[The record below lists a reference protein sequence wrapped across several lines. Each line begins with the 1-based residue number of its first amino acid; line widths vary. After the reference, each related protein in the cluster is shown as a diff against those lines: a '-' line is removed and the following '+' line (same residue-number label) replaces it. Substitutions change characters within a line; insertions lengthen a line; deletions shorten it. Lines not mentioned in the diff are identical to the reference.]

1 MNLEKFICHFRSIK
15 VKFNSTDLIKSFIL
29 NQMKKAI
36 ILFVFSILTCQM
48 FAQSTG
54 QGCVVNP
61 SMVSPSGVKY
71 TGGCLNGLAE
81 GDGTITFSNGNTIS
95 GKFSKNILQD
105 GIVEFYFNQ
114 DGAIAI
120 GPYKNKKLNGRF
132 VGIDRHQMKVWTS
145 NYVDGHYVGNSD
157 DYFNL
162 PEPQIG
168 ETQTFPIFTQYSDPK
183 YPFHSNFGIITLIPK
198 TELALIYQYR
208 EGIGGKPSRRWLST
222 YDYRSNQSIRSFGDV
237 NNPIETFLCF
247 DADYSSFY
255 AIQSRK
261 NVKGVYKFN
270 ITSGASEFVS
280 RVEDQKVLATSLLV
294 SKSNGFNK
302 YPGFEDGDIQYGEIN
317 HNLNLIFSWTNN
329 GMFKLGNM
337 KSTFLVSKLNGEKVN
352 ELSFDG
358 AMVRSYAVNELTNK
372 LYISF
377 TSNELEYISLFKLDS
392 LEYVKTIFKGEKNK
406 GFWPLLDIK
415 ISPLGTYVA
424 FSQSGSTRGTIIYK
438 GDQFYYAV
446 DGGVESFN
454 NLENVVLSG
463 SGPIFAHD
471 LENKKILWTTNKVG
485 WSEVM
490 GTNPIKIDNDIIFI
504 TSPNASLAKS
514 TVNKINFEMPDL
526 TQTFFTLNEEVQKNL
541 RMISE
546 ASRAEQL
553 AKENQVSS
561 QSSGTETNQT
571 TSFLDI
577 KPSQSGSTPNAYVKP
592 VQLESVV
599 IGSQT
604 WSKKSLNVSNFRNGD
619 QIFKAKSKNDWD
631 IALKNNQPAWCC
643 YDFIDSNCDKF
654 GKIYNWYAVVDPRGV
669 APLGWH
675 IPSEN
680 DWKILMNE
688 FRGGE
693 LAKKLK
699 SPTGW
704 ANISFGGTTQK
715 TCPNCEDWNS
725 EYRRKVPC
733 HVCKDT
739 RQVKVVTPVVNY
751 SGNGTNATG
760 FSALPGGTYSDGFY
774 RINRSVEFWS
784 FSLVQDK
791 SSLIPTLEIL
801 NSIGRNYQ
809 RDKNDELHKVWMN
822 FSKRD
827 KGRYIRVLKD

>member
-1 MNLEKFICHFRSIK
+1 
-15 VKFNSTDLIKSFIL
+15 
-29 NQMKKAI
+29 MKKAI
-36 ILFVFSILTCQM
+36 ILFILSILTCQM

-95 GKFSKNILQD
+95 GKFSKNILQE
-105 GIVEFYFNQ
+105 GIVEFYFNE

-145 NYVDGHYVGNSD
+145 NYVDGNYVGNSD

-168 ETQTFPIFTQYSDPK
+168 ETQDFPIFAQSSDPK
-183 YPFHSNFGIITLIPK
+183 YPFQSNFQILTLIPT
-198 TELALIYQYR
+198 TEFALV
-208 EGIGGKPSRRWLST
+208 EKFGKPTGSKWNVPWLSI

-358 AMVRSYAVNELTNK
+358 AMVRSYAVNELTNQ

-424 FSQSGSTRGTIIYK
+424 FSQSGSLRGTIIYK
-438 GDQFYYAV
+438 GDQFYYAI
-446 DGGVESFN
+446 DGVVKSFN
-454 NLENVVLSG
+454 NLENVVLSS
-463 SGPIFAHD
+463 SGAIFAHD

-485 WSEVM
+485 
-490 GTNPIKIDNDIIFI
+490 GHNPIKIDNDIIFI

-514 TVNKINFEMPDL
+514 KVNKINFEIPDL
-526 TQTFFTLNEEVQKNL
+526 TETFFSLNLEVQNQLK
-541 RMISE
+541 MISE
-546 ASRAEQL
+546 AERLRKEQEL
-553 AKENQVSS
+553 KS
-561 QSSGTETNQT
+561 QSSGTATNQT
-571 TSFLDI
+571 TSNPKQTVNVSNSSIDFVRVGKIDI
-577 KPSQSGSTPNAYVKP
+577 MTKDLGEFNYSQAKNAIQALGEGWRLPNESELLIMFNNQDKIGQLRKKPMLRNQNQIFWGAYLGGSFSNYLVIMNNSVNPGLTYSTYWSENRERLENEFYLVRAVRDVPSKDLRITSEEKKANDDAYTKLVEIIFRKMLTEALSGSSGSSNQSSSFTDRTPSQSGSTSSGLEVCTYCKPNDSKGHWITDYNPYKKTNENGRWVLRPGHKP
-592 VQLESVV
+592 CDQCYGTGNCKRRNMCLPSVDSDWAMGRNV
-599 IGSQT
+599 DLTCNICLGERFQVCKWCDGS
-604 WSKKSLNVSNFRNGD
+604 G
-619 QIFKAKSKNDWD
+619 
-631 IALKNNQPAWCC
+631 
-643 YDFIDSNCDKF
+643 
-654 GKIYNWYAVVDPRGV
+654 
-669 APLGWH
+669 
-675 IPSEN
+675 
-680 DWKILMNE
+680 
-688 FRGGE
+688 
-693 LAKKLK
+693 
-699 SPTGW
+699 
-704 ANISFGGTTQK
+704 
-715 TCPNCEDWNS
+715 
-725 EYRRKVPC
+725 YRRK
-733 HVCKDT
+733 
-739 RQVKVVTPVVNY
+739 
-751 SGNGTNATG
+751 
-760 FSALPGGTYSDGFY
+760 
-774 RINRSVEFWS
+774 
-784 FSLVQDK
+784 
-791 SSLIPTLEIL
+791 
-801 NSIGRNYQ
+801 
-809 RDKNDELHKVWMN
+809 
-822 FSKRD
+822 
-827 KGRYIRVLKD
+827 